1 MRTLYVEGPAT
12 HDGPGSCVGV
22 REGAGEALTG
32 VHAGRAI
39 QPEMPIRGAD
49 ALVEA
54 EGNIAVSAI
63 AS

>member
-32 VHAGRAI
+32 VHA
-39 QPEMPIRGAD
+39 MPLSLFLIMLRF
-49 ALVEA
+49 
-54 EGNIAVSAI
+54 
-63 AS
+63 